1 MPAEIVDISVY
12 NQAQVHIHIYMT
24 MKKYWYDV
32 N

>member
-1 MPAEIVDISVY
+1 MPAEIVGISVY
-12 NQAQVHIHIYMT
+12 NQAQVHIYIYTT